1 MMKMKYAILASVL
14 AFSGCDKLGQQ
25 ANIPDPSPQQVQAAQ
40 EAYDDLRAQNFDQ
53 LMTHFEPE
61 LQARYQG
68 NQKDMQKFARGLPQE
83 NYKTKKIV
91 SKKLL
96 NESNQPSKYT
106 VTYEYAYDKN
116 LVQYD
121 VSFDKP
127 DGSSKIRDIS
137 VSVFGEK
144 IE

>member
-1 MMKMKYAILASVL
+1 MMKIKYALWASLLAL
-14 AFSGCDKLGQQ
+14 GGCEKLSQGTDIPEPSTEQSQVAQQ
-25 ANIPDPSPQQVQAAQ
+25 
-40 EAYDDLRAQNFDQ
+40 AYDDLRSQNFDH
-53 LMTHFEPE
+53 LMKNFEPE
-61 LQARYQG
+61 LQARYKG
-68 NQKDMQKFARGLPQE
+68 NEKAMQKFARGLPQE

-91 SKKLL
+91 SKKFL
-96 NESNQPSKYT
+96 NEPNQASKYT

-127 DGSSKIRDIS
+127 NGSAKIRDIS

-144 IE
+144 I